1 MIETKRTTI
10 NIPKDMLKAVK
21 SRAIEKETTQTNIIL
36 DFIAKGL
43 DSSGKNKPKIK
54 QMPFI
59 DPENKGNLKNIIG
72 TGKVEN
78 AENIDVNELIDS
90 IHYKK
95 ELY

>member
-1 MIETKRTTI
+1 MIESKRTTI

-43 DSSGKNKPKIK
+43 KDTRKEPKIK
-54 QMPFI
+54 QMPFVNSDKKHNSMELI
-59 DPENKGNLKNIIG
+59 GIVEVDNPED
-72 TGKVEN
+72 
-78 AENIDVNELIDS
+78 IDVQELKDS
-90 IHYKK
+90 IHFKK